1 MLEENENHAHQSQ
14 TFITT
19 TVRNNYNGIGIS
31 SEINSCYRKVTIFYL
46 NSTATRITWQQH
58 TSVETVL
65 VFDEENTLAPEVMDG
80 HLNSILKGTEMYLNL
95 FPSLWLQKGVTTAL
109 PKWREREKINSSS
122 SAARVGLQSQ
132 SKYRS
137 RSQGRVGFL
146 CEEGSKNE
154 EIPSS
159 SLEVAEIR
167 TVLDLLSLA
176 RGDQAD
182 APTATDFY

>member
-58 TSVETVL
+58 TSVETML

-95 FPSLWLQKGVTTAL
+95 FPSLWLQKGSQLLSPSGGRGSKLILHPLLQGWVC
-109 PKWREREKINSSS
+109 R
-122 SAARVGLQSQ
+122 ARVNTEVEARAGWASFVR
-132 SKYRS
+132 KEAKMK
-137 RSQGRVGFL
+137 GF
-146 CEEGSKNE
+146 
-154 EIPSS
+154 P
-159 SLEVAEIR
+159 
-167 TVLDLLSLA
+167 VLSWKLLK
-176 RGDQAD
+176 
-182 APTATDFY
+182 